1 MEFEREL
8 IVLFDRVQLRYYGI
22 ILVVAMLV
30 AANVAARL
38 ARRSGHDPEH
48 IWGALTWGIIPAI
61 IGARLWFVFFPPA
74 ALVDQG
80 VTTTWMLQNFFDTQS
95 GAIAIWSGGL
105 GIFGAVG
112 GGLLGVWI
120 YLRRNQ
126 LMPGPWLD
134 VAAVALPTG
143 QAIGRWANFVNQE
156 LYGTP
161 TDLPWGISIDAA
173 SRIEPYRSLVEYPL
187 ETGFH
192 PIFLYESLWSL
203 LSFFILLNLHRR
215 WQRRLPGDVFIAYV
229 AFYSAGRFLLEFI
242 RVEVVLIDTLNVNQ
256 AVVALLFLASIGL
269 LLYQRRGGAEV
280 FAARLA
286 LAAEQERASRH
297 AEEEARLAR
306 EAAAERRKAR
316 QRPLRTVIR
325 ARINKLRGRDA

>member
-8 IVLFDRVQLRYYGI
+8 IVLFDRVQLRYYGV
-22 ILVVAMLV
+22 ILVVAMLL

-48 IWGALTWGIIPAI
+48 VWGALTWAIIPAI

-80 VTTTWMLQNFFDTQS
+80 VTTLWMLQNFFDTQS

-105 GIFGAVG
+105 GIFGAVA
-112 GGLLGVWI
+112 GGLLGVLV

-126 LMPGPWLD
+126 LMAGAWLD
-134 VAAVALPTG
+134 IAAVALPVG
-143 QAIGRWANFVNQE
+143 QAVGRWANFVNQE

-161 TDLPWGISIDAA
+161 SDLPWSITIDAA
-173 SRIEPYRSLVEYPL
+173 NRIEPYRSLVDYPL
-187 ETGFH
+187 ESGFH
-192 PIFLYESLWSL
+192 PLFLYESLWSL

-215 WQRRLPGDVFIAYV
+215 WQQRLPGDVFIVYLAL
-229 AFYSAGRFLLEFI
+229 YSAGRFLLEFL
-242 RVEVVLIDTLNVNQ
+242 RVEVVLINTLNVNQ
-256 AVVALLFLASIGL
+256 ALVGLLFIASIALLL
-269 LLYQRRGGAEV
+269 QRRRGGAEA

-286 LAAEQERASRH
+286 LAVEQERASRH
-297 AEEEARLAR
+297 AEEEARLER
-306 EAAAERRKAR
+306 VAAEERRKAN
-316 QRPLRTVIR
+316 QQPLHKALM

>member
-61 IGARLWFVFFPPA
+61 VGARLWFVFFPPA
-74 ALVDQG
+74 ALVDEG
-80 VTTTWMLQNFFDTQS
+80 ITTVWMLQNFFDMQQ

-112 GGLLGVWI
+112 GGLLGVLL
-120 YLRRNQ
+120 YLRRNN

-134 VAAVALPTG
+134 IAAVALPVG
-143 QAIGRWANFVNQE
+143 QATGRWANFVNQE

-161 TDLPWGISIDAA
+161 TDLPWGITIDAS
-173 SRIEPYRSLVEYPL
+173 SRVAPYRSLIDYPL
-187 ETGFH
+187 DTGFH
-192 PIFLYESLWSL
+192 PLFLYESLWSL
-203 LSFFILLNLHRR
+203 LGFLVLLNLYRR
-215 WQRRLPGDVFIAYV
+215 WQRRLPGDIFIAYL
-229 AFYSAGRFLLEFI
+229 AFYCAGRFLLEFI
-242 RVEVVLIDTLNVNQ
+242 RVEVVLINTLNVNQ
-256 AVVALLFLASIGL
+256 TIVGLLFLLAVALL
-269 LLYQRRGGAEV
+269 LYRRRGGEEA

-286 LAAEQERASRH
+286 LAGEQERASRH
-297 AEEEARLAR
+297 AEEEMIAAR
-306 EAAAERRKAR
+306 EAAAERRRA
-316 QRPLRTVIR
+316 QQQPLREVIR
-325 ARINKLRGRDA
+325 SRIARLRNRHD

>member
-61 IGARLWFVFFPPA
+61 VGARLWFVFFPPA
-74 ALVDQG
+74 ALVDEG
-80 VTTTWMLQNFFDTQS
+80 ITTVWMLQNFFDMQQ

-112 GGLLGVWI
+112 GGLLGVLL
-120 YLRRNQ
+120 YLRRNN

-134 VAAVALPTG
+134 IAAVALPVG
-143 QAIGRWANFVNQE
+143 QATGRWANFVNQE

-161 TDLPWGISIDAA
+161 TDLPWGITIDAS
-173 SRIEPYRSLVEYPL
+173 SRVAPYRSLIDYPL
-187 ETGFH
+187 DTGFH
-192 PIFLYESLWSL
+192 PLFLYESLWSL
-203 LSFFILLNLHRR
+203 LGFLVLLNLHRR
-215 WQRRLPGDVFIAYV
+215 WQRRLPGDIFIAYL
-229 AFYSAGRFLLEFI
+229 AFYCAGRFLLEFI
-242 RVEVVLIDTLNVNQ
+242 RVEVVLINTLNVNQ
-256 AVVALLFLASIGL
+256 TIVGLLFLLAVALL
-269 LLYQRRGGAEV
+269 LYRRRGGEEA

-286 LAAEQERASRH
+286 LAGEQERASRH
-297 AEEEARLAR
+297 AEEEMIAAR
-306 EAAAERRKAR
+306 EAAAECRRA
-316 QRPLRTVIR
+316 QQQPLREVIR
-325 ARINKLRGRDA
+325 SRIARLRNRHD

>member
-61 IGARLWFVFFPPA
+61 AGARLWFVFFPPA
-74 ALVDQG
+74 ALVDEG
-80 VTTTWMLQNFFDTQS
+80 ITTIWMLQNFFDMQQ

-112 GGLLGVWI
+112 GGLLGVLV
-120 YLRRNQ
+120 YLRRND

-134 VAAVALPTG
+134 IAAVALPVG

-161 TDLPWGISIDAA
+161 TDLPWGITIDAS
-173 SRIEPYRSLVEYPL
+173 SRVAPYRSLVEYPL
-187 ETGFH
+187 DTGFH
-192 PIFLYESLWSL
+192 PLFLYESLWSL
-203 LSFFILLNLHRR
+203 LGFLVLLNLHRR
-215 WQRRLPGDVFIAYV
+215 WQRRLPGDIFIVYV
-229 AFYSAGRFLLEFI
+229 AFYCAGRFLLEFI
-242 RVEVVLIDTLNVNQ
+242 RVEVVLINTLNVNQ
-256 AVVALLFLASIGL
+256 TIVGLLFLLAIAL
-269 LLYQRRGGAEV
+269 LLYRRRGGEEA

-286 LAAEQERASRH
+286 LAGERERASLR
-297 AEEEARLAR
+297 AEEEMIAAR
-306 EAAAERRKAR
+306 EAAAERRRAQQQPLHKA
-316 QRPLRTVIR
+316 IR
-325 ARINKLRGRDA
+325 SRIDKLRRRND

>member
-38 ARRSGHDPEH
+38 ARRSGRDPEH
-48 IWGALTWGIIPAI
+48 IWGALTWAIIPAI

-134 VAAVALPTG
+134 IAAVALPLG

-203 LSFFILLNLHRR
+203 LGFFILLNLYRR
-215 WQRRLPGDVFIAYV
+215 WQRRLPGDLFLVYL
-229 AFYSAGRFLLEFI
+229 AFYAVARFLLEFI
-242 RVEVVLIDTLNVNQ
+242 RVEVVLINTLNVNQ
-256 AVVALLFLASIGL
+256 TLVGLLFLASIAL
-269 LLYQRRGGAEV
+269 LLYRRRGGA
-280 FAARLA
+280 AAFEGRLA
-286 LAAEQERASRH
+286 LAGQQERASRH
-297 AEEEARLAR
+297 VEEEARLAR
-306 EAAAERRKAR
+306 VAAEERRKAR
-316 QRPLRTVIR
+316 QQPLHLAIR